1 MRAWMLAFLAPAM
14 LFGIF
19 LARRILDALKE
30 DAEEGRKL
38 VEAGDDELMKGIVSG
53 WADKNKGGMK

>member
-1 MRAWMLAFLAPAM
+1 MRVWMLAFLAPIM

-19 LARRILDALKE
+19 LATRILEALDE

-38 VEAGDDELMKGIVSG
+38 VEAGDDELMKSIVTG
-53 WADKNKGGMK
+53 WAEKNKGGSK

>member
-19 LARRILDALKE
+19 LASRILEALDE

-38 VEAGDDELMKGIVSG
+38 VEAGDDELLKGIVSG
-53 WADKNKGGMK
+53 WADKNKDGMK

>member
-1 MRAWMLAFLAPAM
+1 MLAFLAPIM

-19 LARRILDALKE
+19 LATRILEALDE

-38 VEAGDDELMKGIVSG
+38 VEAGDDELMKSIVTG
-53 WADKNKGGMK
+53 WAEKNKGGSK

>member
-1 MRAWMLAFLAPAM
+1 MRTWMLAFLAPAM

-19 LARRILDALKE
+19 LASRILEALDE

-38 VEAGDDELMKGIVSG
+38 VEAGDDELLKGIVSG
-53 WADKNKGGMK
+53 WAGKNKGGMK

>member
-1 MRAWMLAFLAPAM
+1 MRAWMLAFLAPVM

-19 LARRILDALKE
+19 LASRILEALDD

-38 VEAGDDELMKGIVSG
+38 VEAGDDELMKSIVTG
-53 WADKNKGGMK
+53 WAEKNKGGMK

>member
-19 LARRILDALKE
+19 LASRILEALDE

-38 VEAGDDELMKGIVSG
+38 VEAGDDELMKSIVTG
-53 WADKNKGGMK
+53 WAEKNKGGSK

>member
-1 MRAWMLAFLAPAM
+1 MLAFLAPAM

-19 LARRILDALKE
+19 LASRILEALDE

-38 VEAGDDELMKGIVSG
+38 VEAGDDELMKSIVTG
-53 WADKNKGGMK
+53 WAEKNKGGSK

>member
-1 MRAWMLAFLAPAM
+1 MRAWMLAFLAPIM

-19 LARRILDALKE
+19 LATRILEALDE

-38 VEAGDDELMKGIVSG
+38 VEASDDELMKSIVTG
-53 WADKNKGGMK
+53 WAEKNKGGSK